1 MKKKAVKFTE
11 PRRIHIEGPIVGRMS
26 GYKFYL
32 PDETDDVAD
41 WAKEAARKIIATP
54 PSIRRKINKIFKS
67 TPPQD
72 RAFLCKMA
80 EIIEI

>member
-1 MKKKAVKFTE
+1 MKKKAVKLTE
-11 PRRIHIEGPIVGRMS
+11 PRRVHIEGPIVGRMA

-41 WAKEAARKIIATP
+41 WAKEA
-54 PSIRRKINKIFKS
+54 SRKINKIFKS
-67 TPPQD
+67 TRPQD
-72 RAFLCKMA
+72 RAFICKMA